1 MRLFDEAS
9 LRRLEQLAL
18 VAEQVR
24 SGQQKG
30 DRRSNR
36 RGTSIEFADYREYIP
51 GDDLRRLDW
60 NVLARL
66 ERPFM
71 KLTEEE
77 EDLAVH
83 LLVDISPSMNWPLA
97 AADSESDGVERL
109 YNKLQYA
116 LRLAGGLGH
125 VALAAGDLLTVT
137 LLDAGNTRQWG
148 PFRSQQNSWRLL
160 EFLEAHAAQ
169 PDQRQVETLTDL
181 NLSLQSYARRARRS
195 GLVFVISDMLS
206 PNGYAK
212 GFDALLQAGYEVV
225 VIHTLSPDEI
235 EPVLDGD
242 LKLVDVETK
251 AIVEVTVDGALR
263 EQYLE
268 RLAGWQA
275 EIDSFCRRRRIHYIP
290 ISTEVAWDT
299 VLLDTMRRRGVV
311 R

>member
-1 MRLFDEAS
+1 MKLFDEAS

-18 VAEQVR
+18 AAERVR
-24 SGQQKG
+24 AGQLKG

-36 RGTSIEFADYREYIP
+36 RGTSIEFADYREYAP

-83 LLVDISPSMNWPLA
+83 VLVDVSPSMNWPLLEPSPE
-97 AADSESDGVERL
+97 SESETPSA
-109 YNKLQYA
+109 NKLWFA

-125 VALAAGDLLTVT
+125 IALASGDLLTVT
-137 LLDAGNTRQWG
+137 LLDGGNNRHWG

-160 EFLEAHAAQ
+160 EFLEANTAQTGQAA
-169 PDQRQVETLTDL
+169 PPALTDMA
-181 NLSLQSYARRARRS
+181 LSLQTYARRARRH
-195 GLVFVISDMLS
+195 GLAFVLSDMLS
-206 PNGYAK
+206 PNGYTK
-212 GFDALLQAGYEVV
+212 GVDAMLQVGFEIAIV
-225 VIHTLSPDEI
+225 HTLSPDEM
-235 EPVLDGD
+235 EPALDGD
-242 LKLVDVETK
+242 LKLVDVETG
-251 AIVEVTVDGALR
+251 AIVEVTVDATMR
-263 EQYLE
+263 RQYME
-268 RLAGWQA
+268 RLATWQA
-275 EIDSFCRRRRIHYIP
+275 EIAAYCRQRRIHYIP
-290 ISTEVAWDT
+290 VSTGVAWDT